1 MFSTEQLISISQWMA
16 ILTIVLG
23 SITGIAFVTNRGFRF
38 RMVGVTGITGVLTVG
53 VFALGL
59 SLYQRPSI
67 PDAQKFVRVFDR
79 ASNQVVI
86 TVSPE
91 ITAPQ
96 LEATLRQAVTDLS
109 ASGRTSPD
117 GTLTVRARVLLH
129 SSEGV
134 SQPLYLGAA
143 IRSLDSKRDGV
154 SGIQVD
160 VDTETLD
167 KIHG

>member
-38 RMVGVTGITGVLTVG
+38 RMVGVTGFTGVLTVG

-86 TVSPE
+86 AVSPE
-91 ITAPQ
+91 ITATQ

-143 IRSLDSKRDGV
+143 VRSLDSKRDGI

>member
-23 SITGIAFVTNRGFRF
+23 SITGIAFVTSRGWRF
-38 RMVGVTGITGVLTVG
+38 RMVGVTGFTGVLTVG

-143 IRSLDSKRDGV
+143 IRSLDSKRDGI

>member
-38 RMVGVTGITGVLTVG
+38 RMVGVTGFMGVLTVG

-86 TVSPE
+86 AVNPE
-91 ITAPQ
+91 ITALQ

>member
-38 RMVGVTGITGVLTVG
+38 RMVGVTGFTGVLTVG

-143 IRSLDSKRDGV
+143 IRSLDSKRDGI

>member
-38 RMVGVTGITGVLTVG
+38 RMVGVTGFTGVLTVG

>member
-23 SITGIAFVTNRGFRF
+23 SITGIAFVTSRGWRF
-38 RMVGVTGITGVLTVG
+38 RMVGVTGFTGVLTAG

-86 TVSPE
+86 AVSPE
-91 ITAPQ
+91 ITATQ

-143 IRSLDSKRDGV
+143 VRSLDSKRDGV
-154 SGIQVD
+154 SGILVD

>member
-38 RMVGVTGITGVLTVG
+38 RMVGVTGFTGVLTVG

-86 TVSPE
+86 AVNPE
-91 ITAPQ
+91 ITATQ

-143 IRSLDSKRDGV
+143 VRSLDSKRDGV

>member
-1 MFSTEQLISISQWMA
+1 MFDSA
-16 ILTIVLG
+16 
-23 SITGIAFVTNRGFRF
+23 
-38 RMVGVTGITGVLTVG
+38 
-53 VFALGL
+53 
-59 SLYQRPSI
+59 Y
-67 PDAQKFVRVFDR
+67 
-79 ASNQVVI
+79 NQVVI
-86 TVSPE
+86 TDSPE

>member
-23 SITGIAFVTNRGFRF
+23 SITGIAFVTSRGWRF
-38 RMVGVTGITGVLTVG
+38 RMVGVTGFTGVLTVG

-129 SSEGV
+129 SSECV
-134 SQPLYLGAA
+134 SHPLYLGAA
-143 IRSLDSKRDGV
+143 IRSLDSKRDGI